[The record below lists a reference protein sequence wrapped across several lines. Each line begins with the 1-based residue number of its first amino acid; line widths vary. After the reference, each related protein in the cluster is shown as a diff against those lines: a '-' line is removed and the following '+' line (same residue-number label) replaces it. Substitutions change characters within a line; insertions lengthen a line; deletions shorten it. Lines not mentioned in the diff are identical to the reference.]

1 MMKIEEEDC
10 KKDDSNDD
18 EDDNTSQ
25 SSCAESSVT
34 GGNLT
39 HREGNELAT
48 SPLRKLKQLE
58 R

>member
-10 KKDDSNDD
+10 KKDDSND

-25 SSCAESSVT
+25 SSCDESSVN

-48 SPLRKLKQLE
+48 SPMRKLKQLS